1 VPDQRS
7 FKGILW
13 GNGEKEQASTR
24 AERLLLVR
32 DDKQCKLP
40 GWDEERYCSWNASWK
55 GLLVMQRN
63 TRRNL
68 ILFFILLGIVVL
80 VGSFFLSSA
89 LLNKPGSPPTGVAS
103 PTVPS
108 GTGTTGTC
116 NGKGVVRNADGSY
129 HFSRLHVNGQG
140 AIVDSSNCIVH
151 LVGLNMG
158 GLFLAAAGHPSLQSI
173 QWFKQQIPMNVVR
186 EAFNTYWWQT
196 NVYVPNEHM
205 PYQEW
210 LKTVVKWQEQ
220 SGNYVILDA
229 ATQFHNPPCGTG
241 VNVPCPSQNQATK
254 NIPQN
259 PQEKSIYQPPAL
271 AALSDLAKIYAND
284 PAIIFDVWNEPS
296 NKQITGIS
304 ISTFFQDMN
313 QRINTVRQY
322 APDAIVMVYQQGLS
336 QIQSGAVPNYTQK
349 NILFD
354 THIYQ
359 ANWSPSDTQ
368 PLVNYAHTH
377 GQAVI
382 VGEWG
387 GNAGTPV
394 PSVLI
399 PFLKENNVEACYFI
413 SSYIVVGKA
422 DNPSGLNAS
431 GQGVAAGYATIL
443 GSSS

>member
-1 VPDQRS
+1 
-7 FKGILW
+7 
-13 GNGEKEQASTR
+13 
-24 AERLLLVR
+24 
-32 DDKQCKLP
+32 
-40 GWDEERYCSWNASWK
+40 
-55 GLLVMQRN
+55 
-63 TRRNL
+63 
-68 ILFFILLGIVVL
+68 
-80 VGSFFLSSA
+80 
-89 LLNKPGSPPTGVAS
+89 
-103 PTVPS
+103 
-108 GTGTTGTC
+108 
-116 NGKGVVRNADGSY
+116 
-129 HFSRLHVNGQG
+129 
-140 AIVDSSNCIVH
+140 
-151 LVGLNMG
+151 
-158 GLFLAAAGHPSLQSI
+158 
-173 QWFKQQIPMNVVR
+173 
-186 EAFNTYWWQT
+186 
-196 NVYVPNEHM
+196 
-205 PYQEW
+205 
-210 LKTVVKWQEQ
+210 
-220 SGNYVILDA
+220 
-229 ATQFHNPPCGTG
+229 
-241 VNVPCPSQNQATK
+241 
-254 NIPQN
+254 
-259 PQEKSIYQPPAL
+259 
-271 AALSDLAKIYAND
+271 
-284 PAIIFDVWNEPS
+284 
-296 NKQITGIS
+296 
-304 ISTFFQDMN
+304 MN